1 MWSYIGRRLLI
12 LIPVVF
18 GVSFLVF
25 GALYI
30 IPGDAV
36 DRMLAESGASA
47 ETLARL
53 RDQYGLDDPFLVQYG
68 RFLGQMI
75 RFDLGRSIITD
86 RSVKEQIRNQLP
98 ATIELTLSALMIA
111 FLFGVP
117 LGVIS
122 AINRGSWA
130 DAIGMLIA
138 LVGVSMP
145 NFWLG
150 LLLIMAF
157 SLQLGWLPT
166 AGTGGLDHLILPAVT
181 LGFSG
186 IAVIAR
192 VTRSSLLEV
201 MSSDFIRTA
210 RSKGLRQVTIIVK
223 HGMRNSM
230 ASVLTIVGLQ
240 FGALLGG
247 SVVVETVF
255 SRQGIGFMAAD
266 AIQSLDIIL
275 VQGTVMLAAL
285 TFVLVNLLV
294 DLSYSLLD
302 PRVRYT

>member
-157 SLQLGWLPT
+157 SLQLGWLPA